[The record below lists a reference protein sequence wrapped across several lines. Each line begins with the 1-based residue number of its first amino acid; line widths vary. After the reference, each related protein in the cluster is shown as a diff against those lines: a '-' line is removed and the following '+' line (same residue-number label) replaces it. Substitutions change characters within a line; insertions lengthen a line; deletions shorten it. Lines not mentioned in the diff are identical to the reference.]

1 MLLST
6 AANVA
11 TGHATFTSEAAGG
24 DLFYDV
30 DGFFIYFLGGEVHSV
45 SVMCRRFTEQ
55 VKTKTKTRKGMPRGG
70 HDHDTTWYL
79 ALP

>member
-1 MLLST
+1 M
-6 AANVA
+6 A
-11 TGHATFTSEAAGG
+11 TGHATSTSEAAGG

-30 DGFFIYFLGGEVHSV
+30 DGFFFYILGGEVHSV

-55 VKTKTKTRKGMPRGG
+55 VKTKTRKGMPRGG
-70 HDHDTTWYL
+70 HGHDTTWSL